1 MLKKFI
7 LKNEYK
13 LFFTFLKI
21 SALTL
26 GGGYAMVPII
36 EREII
41 KKNIIDKE
49 EFIIL
54 FSKAQSSPGPIAV
67 NTAFMIGKKL
77 GGFLLGLYYV
87 LGVFIPPFF
96 AILIVSSFF
105 KRYSNLEF
113 VQYFLQGIRIGISVI
128 LLNFLIS
135 LVKKFKILELIFL
148 ALGFILI
155 FFFNIH
161 SIYTLILITFLYLI
175 FILRKKDVF

>member
-1 MLKKFI
+1 MK
-7 LKNEYK
+7 YK

-49 EFIIL
+49 EFLIL

-67 NTAFMIGKKL
+67 NTAFMVGMKL
-77 GGFLLGLYYV
+77 GGVLLGFYYV

-96 AILIVSSFF
+96 AILIVSSLF
-105 KRYSNLEF
+105 KQYSDFKVVE
-113 VQYFLQGIRIGISVI
+113 YFLEGVRVGISVI
-128 LLNFLIS
+128 LLNFLIGI
-135 LVKKFKILELIFL
+135 VKNYRIFEYIFL
-148 ALGFILI
+148 ILGFFLI
-155 FFFNIH
+155 FFFKIH
-161 SIYTLILITFLYLI
+161 SIYVLILITFLYL
-175 FILRKKDVF
+175 FLVERKKN

>member
-1 MLKKFI
+1 MK
-7 LKNEYK
+7 YK

-49 EFIIL
+49 EFLIL

-67 NTAFMIGKKL
+67 NTAFMVGMKL
-77 GGFLLGLYYV
+77 GGVLLGFYYV

-96 AILIVSSFF
+96 AILIVSSLF
-105 KRYSNLEF
+105 KQYSGFKVVE
-113 VQYFLQGIRIGISVI
+113 YFLEGVRVGISVI
-128 LLNFLIS
+128 LLNFLIGI
-135 LVKKFKILELIFL
+135 VKNYRIFEYIFL
-148 ALGFILI
+148 ILGFFLI
-155 FFFNIH
+155 FFFKIH
-161 SIYTLILITFLYLI
+161 SIYVLIFITFLYL
-175 FILRKKDVF
+175 FLVERKKN